1 MKENEIEI
9 NGVQYIKKELCN
21 QTAPELNG
29 MPFVIIRTQSAGV
42 HFGYLKKRES
52 TLAGIEVELIK
63 SRRVWYWDGAASL
76 SQMAVDGV
84 NKPENCKF
92 SMEVE
97 SIRLVAI
104 EIISVTEKAQ
114 SNLTKV
120 QIWKK

>member
-9 NGVQYIKKELCN
+9 NGVRYIKKELCN
-21 QTAPELNG
+21 QTASELNG

-52 TLAGIEVELIK
+52 TLAGIEVELIE

-97 SIRLVAI
+97 SIQLVAI

-120 QIWKK
+120 KIWKV